1 MPAPDLVHLPGPA
14 AARVLVD
21 GLDHPEG
28 VCWDPDA
35 GCLYAGGEDGQLY
48 RVDLDT
54 GAAEIVA
61 RAPGQV
67 LGVAVDGAGR
77 VLACASHDGSLCL
90 WDPAAGDGVA
100 RPVLREVEGEP
111 LVQPN
116 FCAFAPDG
124 TLYLSDSGTWGQ
136 DDGRL
141 LALAPDGAARVL
153 SRDVA
158 HFTNGLAVSADGRR
172 LWCAES
178 FDPVL
183 TVFDLEAAEPRA
195 ELVRRFDGM
204 VLDGL
209 APTADGGL
217 LVTCYRPDRIYHLDA
232 GGDARVVAQDPQGTL
247 LGAPTNVAFAGPRLD
262 VAVVANL
269 GRWHLTA
276 LELGLRGAPLHRP
289 SRWGADA

>member
-1 MPAPDLVHLPGPA
+1 
-14 AARVLVD
+14 
-21 GLDHPEG
+21 
-28 VCWDPDA
+28 
-35 GCLYAGGEDGQLY
+35 
-48 RVDLDT
+48 
-54 GAAEIVA
+54 
-61 RAPGQV
+61 
-67 LGVAVDGAGR
+67 
-77 VLACASHDGSLCL
+77 
-90 WDPAAGDGVA
+90 
-100 RPVLREVEGEP
+100 
-111 LVQPN
+111 VQPN

-124 TLYLSDSGTWGQ
+124 TLYLSDSGTWGR

-141 LALAPDGAARVL
+141 IALAPDGAARVL

-158 HFTNGLAVSADGRR
+158 HFTNGLAVRADGRR

-183 TVFDLEAAEPRA
+183 SVFDLEAAEPRA
-195 ELVRRFDGM
+195 ELVRRFDGT

-209 APTADGGL
+209 APTAGGGL

-247 LGAPTNVAFAGPRLD
+247 LGAPTNVAFAGAQLD

-289 SRWGADA
+289 ARWGADA

>member
-1 MPAPDLVHLPGPA
+1 MPAPDLAHLPGPG

-28 VCWDPDA
+28 VCWDPSV

-48 RVDLDT
+48 RVDPDT

-77 VLACASHDGSLCL
+77 VLACAAGDGSLCL
-90 WDPAAGDGVA
+90 WDPAGADGTA
-100 RPVLREVEGEP
+100 RPVLREVDGEP

-136 DDGRL
+136 NDGRL

-183 TVFDLEAAEPRA
+183 SVFDLEAAEPRA
-195 ELVRRFDGM
+195 ELVRRFDGT

-232 GGDARVVAQDPQGTL
+232 GGDVSVVAQDPQGTL

-276 LELGLRGAPLHRP
+276 LELGVRGSPLHRP
-289 SRWGADA
+289 ARWGADA